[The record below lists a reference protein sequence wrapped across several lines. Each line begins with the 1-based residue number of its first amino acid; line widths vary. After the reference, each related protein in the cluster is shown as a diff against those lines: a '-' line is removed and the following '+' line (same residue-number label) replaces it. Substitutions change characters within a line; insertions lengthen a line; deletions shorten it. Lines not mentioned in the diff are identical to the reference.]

1 MKLAI
6 LGAGRMGSYRASVFA
21 GLPEVREVVLASRS
35 LERAQ
40 RLAASLPKARAVPLD
55 AVYEEPIDAAVV
67 SLASSA
73 HAPALRRLL
82 PRSLPVL
89 CEKPLGTSMAET
101 GELIELASEHG
112 SVVQV
117 GFQRRFDPA
126 HRRARDLVATGELG
140 TLYSVAMTAFDHEL
154 PAADFLP
161 GSGGIFRDLHVHDF
175 DIVSWLTGQAVATVT
190 AYATVRLHEQVARY
204 GDYDTTAVLAVMS
217 DGLPVTIRGSRH
229 DPLGL
234 DFRMEV
240 LGSKD
245 SVTTGWS
252 PATPLRTLEA
262 GGKRPEAPWRAFLE
276 RFGTAFREETA
287 AFVRLA
293 QGKIANP
300 CPPESSLEALRVALA
315 CEESVASRA
324 PARVADARD
333 PEASGGH
340 SGGTGGPPWR

>member
-6 LGAGRMGSYRASVFA
+6 LGAGRMGSYRAAAFA
-21 GLPEVREVVLASRS
+21 SFPEISEVVLASRS
-35 LERAQ
+35 LGRAERV
-40 RLAASLPKARAVPLD
+40 AASLPKTRPVPLE
-55 AVYEEPIDAAVV
+55 AVYEEPMDAVVV
-67 SLASSA
+67 SLASA
-73 HAPALRRLL
+73 EHAPALRRLL

-89 CEKPLGTSMAET
+89 CEKPLGVSMAET
-101 GELIELASEHG
+101 RELIELASKHG

-117 GFQRRFDPA
+117 AFQRRFDPA
-126 HRRARDLVATGELG
+126 YQRARDLVGSGSLG

-154 PAADFLP
+154 PSPDFLP

-175 DIVSWLTGQAVATVT
+175 DIICWLTGQQVATVT
-190 AYATVRLHEQVARY
+190 AYATVRLHKHLASY
-204 GDYDTTAVLAVMS
+204 GDYDTTTILAVMS

-245 SVTTGWS
+245 SVATGWS
-252 PATPLRTLEA
+252 SATPVRTLEA
-262 GGKRPEAPWRAFLE
+262 DGKGPEAPWTAFLDRFGAAFLE
-276 RFGTAFREETA
+276 EMA

-293 QGKIANP
+293 KGEIANP

-315 CEESVASRA
+315 CEESVACQA
-324 PARVADARD
+324 PVRVADARE
-333 PEASGGH
+333 PR
-340 SGGTGGPPWR
+340 TRGGPPVSGDGQ